1 MLWMELFAM
10 RSFFLT
16 LACVLAGGSAMASS
30 IQSIDGT
37 MRGDKT
43 SIVEKSCAECPPLKP
58 QEREKEYT
66 VPTLAPGTQSVA
78 IQTIDGEKRVVRT
91 EAWMGGSPVMF
102 VSKPTPE
109 ALAAAGT
116 SPDGIDLTA
125 KTASLLA
132 TAHEPA
138 RLDISTFE
146 LRQ

>member
-1 MLWMELFAM
+1 M
-10 RSFFLT
+10 RTLFLT
-16 LACVLAGGSAMASS
+16 LACLLAGSSAIASS
-30 IQSIDGT
+30 IQSVEGT
-37 MRGDKT
+37 MRSGKS
-43 SIVEKSCAECPPLKP
+43 SIVAKSCADCPALKP

-78 IQTIDGEKRVVRT
+78 IRTIDGEKKVVRT

-109 ALAAAGT
+109 ALAAADP
-116 SPDGIDLTA
+116 SPDGIDLAA
-125 KTASLLA
+125 KTAALQPVAAA
-132 TAHEPA
+132 TVPA